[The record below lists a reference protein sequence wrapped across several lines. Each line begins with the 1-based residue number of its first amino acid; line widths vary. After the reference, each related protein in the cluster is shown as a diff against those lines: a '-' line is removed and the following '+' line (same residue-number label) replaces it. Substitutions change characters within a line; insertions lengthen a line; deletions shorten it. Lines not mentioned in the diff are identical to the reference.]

1 MTLRSAIDAILRSFA
16 LEGLSSEGLLLAVKI
31 KDVVRIKVK
40 SHMRKRAEKL
50 AERKLGYRRTEDG
63 KLVKVGE
70 DNIYKRYPWPT
81 EKRWEKIY
89 LGEMAEEA
97 AKEFMDTLGIEYI
110 CYNDCREDDFKDE
123 DPFDFRIRDIRIDLK
138 SSKDNRNHG
147 LEEILKQQHLV
158 TPIDQTVKPIIIQ
171 AFISHDE
178 KQVWL
183 TCWATDSELK
193 QQENIGYL
201 HWQPGKYYLL
211 NVKDCHPMSELKQY
225 LKKNL

>member
-1 MTLRSAIDAILRSFA
+1 MTVRIT
-16 LEGLSSEGLLLAVKI
+16 
-31 KDVVRIKVK
+31 DVVKIKVK
-40 SHMRKRAEKL
+40 SHMKKRAEKL
-50 AERKLGYRRTEDG
+50 AESKLGYRYTKDG

-70 DNIYKRYPWPT
+70 DHIYDRYNYPRAD
-81 EKRWEKIY
+81 RWKKIY

-110 CYNDCREDDFKDE
+110 CYNDCREDDFKDD
-123 DPFDFRIRDIRIDLK
+123 DPFDFKIKGIRIDLK

-147 LEEILKQQHLV
+147 LEDILNKQHLI

-183 TCWATDSELK
+183 TCWATDGELK

-211 NVKDCHPMSELKQY
+211 KVKNCHPMSELKQY
-225 LKKNL
+225 LKNNL